1 MSLTKDLE
9 KFTKNIKQS
18 ELIELD
24 SELAKQGIT
33 VGERDASI
41 GMLVMYAFHLKKKFK
56 STDLK
61 LKSFIKFLQDFD
73 KEDEDESPKKD

>member
-1 MSLTKDLE
+1 MSLSKDLE
-9 KFTKNIKQS
+9 KFLTKIKKS

-24 SELAKQGIT
+24 SELARQGIT
-33 VGERDASI
+33 ADERDASI

-73 KEDEDESPKKD
+73 KEVADESPEKD